1 VAAAVAAASPAQG
14 SNSVIEIVDYE
25 PEWPRLFEG
34 AAARLRAAAPSLI
47 VAVEH
52 IGSTAVPGLAAKPIV
67 DLMPAVAAGHR
78 DELDRCVGPIVALGY
93 EYIAAY
99 EDELPYR
106 RFFRL
111 RGADRRHNV
120 HLVEQGGEFWV
131 RHLAFRDILRTHP
144 QVAAQYAALKAS
156 LALRYDDVNDYAA
169 AKTEFIESTLAAP
182 GAV

>member
-1 VAAAVAAASPAQG
+1 M
-14 SNSVIEIVDYE
+14 IEIVDYD

-67 DLMPAVAAGHR
+67 DLLPAVAAGHP
-78 DELDRCVGPIVALGY
+78 DDLDRCVAPIVALGY

-111 RGADRRHNV
+111 RAADRRHNV
-120 HLVEQGGEFWV
+120 HLVVQGSEFWV

-144 QVAAQYAALKAS
+144 PVAVEYAALKRS
-156 LALRYDDVNDYAA
+156 LALRYDDVGAYTD
-169 AKTEFIESTLAAP
+169 AKTGFIESTLAALGP
-182 GAV
+182 SGTTR